1 MYSMKYLIIAEYAS
15 DIERKRID
23 YALDRARIR
32 AENNGEKSK
41 ITKPKGTA
49 LIYTGEEEDLDG
61 FLVDLYSRLPGGKD
75 VVQIFE
81 CTEYISTPTATKST
95 IRQYT
100 NAPASEVHGSIGH
113 ILYGMGA
120 KRHDNDKTKWTVH
133 TRKGTVSI
141 TVNIKEGDTTLIEI
155 TLQGFGTVVDD
166 FDRKLAKEL
175 SYFDHM

>member
-1 MYSMKYLIIAEYAS
+1 MKYLIIAEYAS

-32 AENNGEKSK
+32 AENIGEKSK

-49 LIYTGEEEDLDG
+49 LMYTGDEEDLDD
-61 FLVDLYSRLPGGKD
+61 FLIDLYSRLPRGKD
-75 VVQIFE
+75 AVQIFE
-81 CTEYISTPTATKST
+81 CSEYISTPTATKST

-100 NAPASEVHGSIGH
+100 NAPASEVQGSLGH
-113 ILYGMGA
+113 MLFDMGA
-120 KRHDNDKTKWTVH
+120 TRDKTDKTKWSVH
-133 TRKGTVSI
+133 GRKGTVSI

-166 FDRKLAKEL
+166 FDRKLGNKL
-175 SYFDHM
+175 SYFDQM

>member
-1 MYSMKYLIIAEYAS
+1 MYSMKYLIIAEYTS

-32 AENNGEKSK
+32 AENKGERHK

-49 LIYTGEEEDLDG
+49 LIYTGEEEDLDE
-61 FLVDLYSRLPGGKD
+61 FLIDIYSRLPGGKD

-100 NAPASEVHGSIGH
+100 NTPASEVHGSLGH
-113 ILYGMGA
+113 ILYEMGA
-120 KRHDNDKTKWTVH
+120 KRNDNDRTKWTVH
-133 TRKGTVSI
+133 NRKGTVYIS
-141 TVNIKEGDTTLIEI
+141 VNIKEGDTTLIEI

-166 FDRKLAKEL
+166 FDRKITKEL